1 MFGAISEKFR
11 TFDMQINFAMPPNFS
26 LSSVIGGI
34 LFHFFKVTKFL
45 SLYQSTCCVIIKHF
59 TTVPIVIH
67 LDIVLLRIHQ
77 DNGSN
82 DMSNDRCRLSIS
94 PRPPQNSHHLDPVFA
109 VLSVLGFIDDGR
121 LQDFDRVPGAG
132 WDDAAVIAGRQLK
145 KNYAPMVNRC

>member
-34 LFHFFKVTKFL
+34 LFPFFKVTKFL

-77 DNGSN
+77 DNGST
-82 DMSNDRCRLSIS
+82 DMSETTDA
-94 PRPPQNSHHLDPVFA
+94 DA
-109 VLSVLGFIDDGR
+109 V
-121 LQDFDRVPGAG
+121 
-132 WDDAAVIAGRQLK
+132 
-145 KNYAPMVNRC
+145 